1 MTGGATVKERA
12 AVTVAA
18 PPVRSGWW
26 GRRRLVLGGVG
37 LLLAAI
43 PFLTP
48 SSYIHNLFILIFLMA
63 VLASG
68 WNVIGGYTGY
78 VSLGH
83 SAFVGVG
90 AYTAGILAARW
101 EVSPF
106 LVAPLGGV
114 AAALVALLFS
124 LATRKTRGAAFV
136 IVSFAMLELLG
147 IITRNWSS
155 VTGGSQ
161 GLVMPLPDWDI
172 RFHNWPFYYALL
184 ALMLGSIAMTVAIRR
199 SKFGLGLMAIRDD
212 EDKAAGIGVVTP
224 IYKGLAFMAS
234 AVLVGIA
241 GAVYGYY
248 ISFLSV
254 STMFD
259 VVLSMQLVL
268 AALLGG
274 RGTVW
279 GPILGAFLVVP
290 LAEFTNTTLGGASAG
305 AFRLIMFGG
314 LVLIVALLLPRGIL
328 PSISDRLVR
337 RAETGTAS
345 PTGSRLLESDL
356 PATPASHRVSVTP
369 STGAAL
375 LQVRDVTMRF
385 GGLTALDGAS
395 LAVASGSVTALIGPN
410 GSGKTTL
417 FNVID
422 GTYAASSGEVL
433 LAGRSL
439 GRLNRTRRAFAG
451 VARTYQ
457 IPRLFPSLTVLENV
471 AAVNREF
478 TLSRLARSAVS
489 GEEAARATELL
500 DFVGMG
506 EYLSTRATALSYGQR
521 KLVELAQVLMLD
533 PAVILLD
540 EPAAGINPTLL
551 RRLGRLIRAL
561 NQAGRTIVVVEH
573 DMHFVLSLADHAVVL
588 ARGQVIAAGDP
599 QTVSTDPAVLDAY
612 LGDDFVLEIQQTGS

>member
-1 MTGGATVKERA
+1 
-12 AVTVAA
+12 
-18 PPVRSGWW
+18 
-26 GRRRLVLGGVG
+26 
-37 LLLAAI
+37 
-43 PFLTP
+43 
-48 SSYIHNLFILIFLMA
+48 
-63 VLASG
+63 
-68 WNVIGGYTGY
+68 
-78 VSLGH
+78 
-83 SAFVGVG
+83 
-90 AYTAGILAARW
+90 
-101 EVSPF
+101 
-106 LVAPLGGV
+106 
-114 AAALVALLFS
+114 
-124 LATRKTRGAAFV
+124 
-136 IVSFAMLELLG
+136 
-147 IITRNWSS
+147 
-155 VTGGSQ
+155 
-161 GLVMPLPDWDI
+161 
-172 RFHNWPFYYALL
+172 
-184 ALMLGSIAMTVAIRR
+184 
-199 SKFGLGLMAIRDD
+199 
-212 EDKAAGIGVVTP
+212 
-224 IYKGLAFMAS
+224 
-234 AVLVGIA
+234 
-241 GAVYGYY
+241 
-248 ISFLSV
+248 
-254 STMFD
+254 
-259 VVLSMQLVL
+259 
-268 AALLGG
+268 
-274 RGTVW
+274 
-279 GPILGAFLVVP
+279 
-290 LAEFTNTTLGGASAG
+290 
-305 AFRLIMFGG
+305 MFGG

-356 PATPASHRVSVTP
+356 AATPVSHRVSVTP
-369 STGAAL
+369 SASAAL
-375 LQVRDVTMRF
+375 LHVRDVTMRF

-457 IPRLFPSLTVLENV
+457 IPRRCPSLTVLENV

-506 EYLSTRATALSYGQR
+506 EYLSIRATALSYGQR
-521 KLVELAQVLMLD
+521 KLVELAQMLMLD